1 MTKADTELFIVA
13 ARVLRDKGEDI
24 IKDYRANGL
33 TMGTSVN
40 VMAFLKEEE
49 QLRNDMADEGVN
61 AGNVPQLM
69 EDLQRIADIR
79 QQFEELYERIE
90 AMKKGLH

>member
-1 MTKADTELFIVA
+1 MSKADTELFIVA

-24 IKDYRANGL
+24 IKDYRASGL

-61 AGNVPQLM
+61 AGNVPVLM

>member
-1 MTKADTELFIVA
+1 MTDPSVFIVGA
-13 ARVLRDKGEDI
+13 GILRNKGEDI
-24 IKDYRANGL
+24 ITDYRANGM

-49 QLRNDMADEGVN
+49 QLRDDMADEGVN
-61 AGNVPQLM
+61 AGNVPVLM

-79 QQFEELYERIE
+79 QQFEELYQQIE
-90 AMKKGLH
+90 VMNKGLH